1 MKKLA
6 IALVAAAFLAPA
18 AGAQTKIASGDTCT
32 YNGSGT
38 TYTVNIV
45 SGPGVQQYGFAVSAP
60 GVTIGNISVPGRNG
74 NFGTSST
81 PPGSNGNWGGW
92 TSDEALTGSIVA
104 TVTVSG
110 TPTGKF
116 TILPEGQNSA
126 TFDEVTCSLHLNP
139 AKPTIDI
146 KVSKVKYVAT
156 AHGWHLMIK
165 VPVAGTLS
173 AVQPLATN
181 ITPIKQLKAKALVQT
196 HSIGTKTGGMLTLTL
211 RPTSSGSTVLATKS
225 VIKVK
230 LRVTFNAM
238 DGRTAQ
244 KTVSIALRR

>member
-1 MKKLA
+1 MRKLA
-6 IALVAAAFLAPA
+6 IALAAAAFLAPA
-18 AGAQTKIASGDTCT
+18 ATAHTTAVSGDTCT
-32 YNGSGT
+32 YSGNNS

-45 SGPGVQQYGFAVSAP
+45 SGAGAQQTGFAFGGNGLTISNVSVS
-60 GVTIGNISVPGRNG
+60 GKNG
-74 NFGTSST
+74 NYTT
-81 PPGSNGNWGGW
+81 TNLPANTTAGW
-92 TSDEALTGSIVA
+92 SSDEQLTGSVA
-104 TVTVSG
+104 ATLTVSG
-110 TPTGKF
+110 SLTGNIVIVPTGG
-116 TILPEGQNSA
+116 TAYNA
-126 TFDEVTCSLHLNP
+126 VTCALRTNP
-139 AKPTIDI
+139 AKAALSIHVKAPLYVKTARAWHML
-146 KVSKVKYVAT
+146 VS
-156 AHGWHLMIK
+156 